1 MNGTGN
7 VEVDDTEWLNSIE
20 SNEALSQSN
29 SNVAPSQN
37 SNMALSQCQ
46 NMIET
51 GSEMI
56 LLESEDL
63 GFEEAVP
70 SCSTFN
76 DAASNFEDIDDLQE
90 DALEYIAG
98 YIIQKQNLT
107 EFQCNQNSFTWVDE
121 ISKGFLKKP
130 SNQFVSNLKQLENIL
145 KEINK
150 KTTSFDPKLQHT
162 MILDSTHFK
171 CRINFRIRDL
181 NKRSKVMKAKQRIMG
196 GRKLIKI
203 NL

>member
-1 MNGTGN
+1 
-7 VEVDDTEWLNSIE
+7 
-20 SNEALSQSN
+20 
-29 SNVAPSQN
+29 
-37 SNMALSQCQ
+37 
-46 NMIET
+46 MIET

-70 SCSTFN
+70 CCSTYN
-76 DAASNFEDIDDLQE
+76 DAASNFEDIDDLHE
-90 DALEYIAG
+90 DDLEYIAG

-130 SNQFVSNLKQLENIL
+130 SNQFVSNLKQLENIF
-145 KEINK
+145 KGKNK

-162 MILDSTHFK
+162 MILDSAHVDLPLEVKKFYFK
-171 CRINFRIRDL
+171 CRTNFRIRDL
-181 NKRSKVMKAKQRIMG
+181 NKRSKVMKAKQRIMRG
-196 GRKLIKI
+196 KKLIKI